1 MSWNPVLW
9 NPLLRV
15 SNFAME
21 LEWKRRY
28 GWDAFRSGKDAPED
42 CQEDDLEEGGR
53 KRTNERYSQE
63 GEDPMRGSL
72 RSQTIEIHLI

>member
-42 CQEDDLEEGGR
+42 CQEDDLEEGG
-53 KRTNERYSQE
+53 KEKDE
-63 GEDPMRGSL
+63 
-72 RSQTIEIHLI
+72 